1 MTASTLTDMKA
12 HQLSLRWGWDVRDE
26 GRKLTRRVKIIHVE
40 KRQRRM
46 QLWGC

>member
-1 MTASTLTDMKA
+1 MKTGTLTDMKV

-26 GRKLTRRVKIIHVE
+26 GRKLTRRVKVIHVE
-40 KRQRRM
+40 KRRRM